1 MTSPVAVSGLLP
13 RQSVFDMTVIPFSVI
28 DVNIS
33 IGPDVDSVNTFHLRS
48 PVMIGSPGKRPKKKP
63 AGHYHHGDL
72 RRALVEEAV
81 RTIQR
86 QGVAALT
93 LRSIGDR
100 LGVSRT
106 ALYRHFADKPALLAA
121 VGREGF
127 RLLRLS
133 LTEAWESHHRGRA
146 GFEAMGLAYV
156 RFAVAHPAHYRV
168 MFGGFIES
176 CEKDDEFVKE
186 ATAAFQVLV
195 DSLVEQQ
202 QAGLVRRDDPL
213 LLARMIWSLVHG
225 IAMLAIDGQ
234 LRGADEQ
241 GEALNR
247 YAIERIQDA
256 IR

>member
-1 MTSPVAVSGLLP
+1 MT
-13 RQSVFDMTVIPFSVI
+13 
-28 DVNIS
+28 
-33 IGPDVDSVNTFHLRS
+33 
-48 PVMIGSPGKRPKKKP
+48 GSPAGRPKKKRT
-63 AGHYHHGDL
+63 GHYHHGDL

-81 RTIQR
+81 RTIDR
-86 QGVAALT
+86 HGVDALT

-127 RLLRLS
+127 RLLRLA
-133 LTEAWESHHRGRA
+133 LTESWEQHGRGRT
-146 GFEAMGLAYV
+146 GFEAMGEAYV

-176 CEKDDEFVKE
+176 CAKDEEFVQE
-186 ATAAFQVLV
+186 AKAAFQVLV

-202 QAGLVRRDDPL
+202 QAGLVRPDDPL

-234 LRGADEQ
+234 LRGADEK

-247 YAIERIQDA
+247 HATERIRDA
-256 IR
+256 IRAR